1 MKKLLIPPVIL
12 FICVLLI
19 VLFYFLVPEYNL
31 VPFPFNFSGL
41 IVAFAGFVIM
51 GKSRDLFKKYETTLD
66 FKKSTHLIQEGI
78 FLKTRNPMYM
88 GMFLLLLGLGVC
100 FSNLFSMLTSF
111 LFLIMMQI
119 LFIQK
124 EEKLMLESF
133 GERYLD
139 YRKQVRR
146 WI

>member
-1 MKKLLIPPVIL
+1 
-12 FICVLLI
+12 
-19 VLFYFLVPEYNL
+19 
-31 VPFPFNFSGL
+31 
-41 IVAFAGFVIM
+41 VAFAGFVIM